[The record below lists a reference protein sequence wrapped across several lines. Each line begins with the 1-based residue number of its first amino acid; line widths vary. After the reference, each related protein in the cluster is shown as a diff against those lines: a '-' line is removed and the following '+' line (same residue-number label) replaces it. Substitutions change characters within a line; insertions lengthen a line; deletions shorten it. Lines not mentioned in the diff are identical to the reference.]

1 MPFQPGHSG
10 NPAGRPPGAR
20 NKVNRAMEPVFQ
32 ASGEAII
39 ERLVEHAKAA
49 NPVALRL
56 CVDRLVPLGKHRQV
70 GFQLPP
76 MEKGDDVRAAIAT
89 IHDALG
95 DGDISS
101 GEAADL
107 LRVAEISAR
116 MLREADAPAN
126 GLASQLARHEQA
138 LAHVAEMLGC
148 DPSVLLGPA
157 EQQEDVTAVEE
168 APPIVN
174 NNAETMAEAAMG
186 AVEPAAAEPDAAPA
200 APADAAEGQAGAG
213 RETEAPIV
221 NNNAETMAAAMGAG
235 EPPAADPDAGPAA
248 PADAAEGQAG
258 AGRETEAPIVNNN
271 AETMAPDAFAP
282 SPLVGSNE
290 NLPGGL
296 DEPLRA
302 ASG

>member
-1 MPFQPGHSG
+1 MPFQPGQSG

-20 NKVNRAMEPVFQ
+20 NKVNRSMEPVFQ
-32 ASGEAII
+32 ANGEAII

-89 IHDALG
+89 IHAALG

-107 LRVAEISAR
+107 LRVADISAR
-116 MLREADAPAN
+116 MLRELDTAPN
-126 GLASQLARHEQA
+126 RLARELARHKQA
-138 LAHVAEMLGC
+138 LAHIAATLGC
-148 DPSVLLGPA
+148 DPEALLGLADEDDVMAA
-157 EQQEDVTAVEE
+157 ED

-174 NNAETMAEAAMG
+174 NNAETIAEAATG
-186 AVEPAAAEPDAAPA
+186 AAPDAPASDTAPA
-200 APADAAEGQAGAG
+200 AQADGAEVQASAA
-213 RETEAPIV
+213 RENEAPI
-221 NNNAETMAAAMGAG
+221 
-235 EPPAADPDAGPAA
+235 
-248 PADAAEGQAG
+248 
-258 AGRETEAPIVNNN
+258 INNN
-271 AETMAPDAFAP
+271 AETMAPAAFAP
-282 SPLVGSNE
+282 PDLPALLGSNE
-290 NLPGGL
+290 NSPDGL
-296 DEPLRA
+296 DEPRRA

>member
-1 MPFQPGHSG
+1 MPFQPGLSG

-32 ASGEAII
+32 ANGEAII

-76 MEKGDDVRAAIAT
+76 MEKSDDVRAAIAT
-89 IHDALG
+89 IHAALG

-116 MLREADAPAN
+116 MLREADTVPN
-126 GLASQLARHEQA
+126 GLAKQLARHEQA
-138 LAHVAEMLGC
+138 LAHIAAMLGC
-148 DPSVLLGPA
+148 DPAAFLGLA
-157 EQQEDVTAVEE
+157 EQHEGVAAAED

-174 NNAETMAEAAMG
+174 NNVETMAEAATA
-186 AVEPAAAEPDAAPA
+186 AVEPVAAEPDAAESYAAPA
-200 APADAAEGQAGAG
+200 AQADAAEVQELAA
-213 RETEAPIV
+213 RESEAS
-221 NNNAETMAAAMGAG
+221 
-235 EPPAADPDAGPAA
+235 
-248 PADAAEGQAG
+248 
-258 AGRETEAPIVNNN
+258 IVNNN
-271 AETMAPDAFAP
+271 AETMAPAAFAAP
-282 SPLVGSNE
+282 DLPALFGSNE
-290 NLPGGL
+290 NTPDGIN
-296 DEPLRA
+296 EPLRA

>member
-1 MPFQPGHSG
+1 MEYMVMPFQPGQSG
-10 NPAGRPPGAR
+10 NLAGRPPGAR

-32 ASGEAII
+32 ANGDAII

-76 MEKGDDVRAAIAT
+76 MDKGDDVRAAIAT
-89 IHDALG
+89 VHAALG

-116 MLREADAPAN
+116 MLREADTAPN
-126 GLASQLARHEQA
+126 GIAQRLVRHEQV
-138 LAHVAEMLGC
+138 LAQVAAMLGV
-148 DPSVLLGPA
+148 DPAALLGPV
-157 EQQEDVTAVEE
+157 EDDETPTEAEE

-174 NNAETMAEAAMG
+174 NNVETMAEAEPG
-186 AVEPAAAEPDAAPA
+186 NVEPDATPSPAAPA
-200 APADAAEGQAGAG
+200 AQSAADEVQAGAVQ
-213 RETEAPIV
+213 ENEASIV
-221 NNNAETMAAAMGAG
+221 NNNAETMAYND
-235 EPPAADPDAGPAA
+235 PPAPDL
-248 PADAAEGQAG
+248 
-258 AGRETEAPIVNNN
+258 
-271 AETMAPDAFAP
+271 PD
-282 SPLVGSNE
+282 LIGNNE
-290 NLPGGL
+290 NTPAVVE
-296 DEPLRA
+296 EPLRA

>member
-1 MPFQPGHSG
+1 MPFQPGQSG

-32 ASGEAII
+32 ANGEAII

-89 IHDALG
+89 IHAALG

-116 MLREADAPAN
+116 MLREADTAPN
-126 GLASQLARHEQA
+126 GLARQLARHEQA
-138 LAHVAEMLGC
+138 LAQVAAMLGR
-148 DPSVLLGPA
+148 DPAALLGLA
-157 EQQEDVTAVEE
+157 EPHEDVAAVEE

-174 NNAETMAEAAMG
+174 DNAETMAEAASG
-186 AVEPAAAEPDAAPA
+186 AAQPAAVEPDAAPA
-200 APADAAEGQAGAG
+200 AQADGAEVQASTAP
-213 RETEAPIV
+213 ESEAPIV
-221 NNNAETMAAAMGAG
+221 NNNAEAMAPAPFAPPD
-235 EPPAADPDAGPAA
+235 PPA
-248 PADAAEGQAG
+248 
-258 AGRETEAPIVNNN
+258 
-271 AETMAPDAFAP
+271 
-282 SPLVGSNE
+282 LLGSNE
-290 NLPGGL
+290 NTPGGVN
-296 DEPLRA
+296 EPLRA

>member
-1 MPFQPGHSG
+1 MPFHPGQSG

-76 MEKGDDVRAAIAT
+76 MEKSDDVRAAIAT
-89 IHDALG
+89 IHAALG

-116 MLREADAPAN
+116 MLREADTVPN
-126 GLASQLARHEQA
+126 GLAKQLARHEQA
-138 LAHVAEMLGC
+138 LAQVAAMLGC
-148 DPSVLLGPA
+148 DPAAPLGLADEDEGAAAA
-157 EQQEDVTAVEE
+157 ED
-168 APPIVN
+168 APPVAN
-174 NNAETMAEAAMG
+174 NDVETMADEATG
-186 AVEPAAAEPDAAPA
+186 AAEPDAAEPDTAPA
-200 APADAAEGQAGAG
+200 AHADAAEVQ
-213 RETEAPIV
+213 
-221 NNNAETMAAAMGAG
+221 
-235 EPPAADPDAGPAA
+235 AGPA
-248 PADAAEGQAG
+248 PES
-258 AGRETEAPIVNNN
+258 EAPIVNNN
-271 AETMAPDAFAP
+271 AETMAPAAFAAP
-282 SPLVGSNE
+282 DPPALLGSNE
-290 NLPGGL
+290 NTP
-296 DEPLRA
+296 DAVNEPLRA

>member
-1 MPFQPGHSG
+1 MPFHPGQSG

-20 NKVNRAMEPVFQ
+20 NKVNRAMEPAFQ
-32 ASGEAII
+32 ANGEAII

-76 MEKGDDVRAAIAT
+76 MEKSDDVRAAIAT
-89 IHDALG
+89 IHAALG

-116 MLREADAPAN
+116 MLREADTAPN
-126 GLASQLARHEQA
+126 GLARQLARHEQA
-138 LAHVAEMLGC
+138 LAQVAAMLGC
-148 DPSVLLGPA
+148 DPAALLGLADRDEPMA
-157 EQQEDVTAVEE
+157 ASED

-174 NNAETMAEAAMG
+174 NNAETMAEAAT
-186 AVEPAAAEPDAAPA
+186 AALAPEAAQPDAAPA
-200 APADAAEGQAGAG
+200 AQADAAVVQELAA
-213 RETEAPIV
+213 RESEAV
-221 NNNAETMAAAMGAG
+221 
-235 EPPAADPDAGPAA
+235 
-248 PADAAEGQAG
+248 
-258 AGRETEAPIVNNN
+258 IVNNN
-271 AETMAPDAFAP
+271 AETMAPAAVAP
-282 SPLVGSNE
+282 PDPPALLGSNE
-290 NLPGGL
+290 NTPGGL